1 LAYVVFPIDKPFMP
15 QLGVSYNT
23 LADLR
28 ALFEDAADACSE
40 PRLSMHQYVFR
51 WSLDKLEAEVFA
63 LKNTD
68 NNLRMIPSL
77 TRGEQGAVVELAQRF
92 ASYRYPISADH
103 LKQFLLQFGTT
114 QRIRAVIRLLS
125 SIKFYPLWQLSEAV
139 ERILRK
145 EAARHGRIVIVPLGD
160 LAGSTAI
167 INYLMAHSSLKNL
180 LFVEDLPR
188 ALRAT
193 RKGGRI
199 YFVDDCILSGTQTL
213 SIVQDLMGSR
223 QRKKHN
229 TRYCR
234 ELTAQEKKAL
244 SHRKAV
250 FVYAV
255 ACDYALGRLE
265 ADLPEAGMPRTSFEI
280 LFSISEPESVKAF
293 GPMSLIPW
301 TSPEERDELKQ
312 FCVDVGYDLLEGR
325 AAQKSWSD
333 KRRKESALGYSD
345 FQRLIVFPYS
355 VPKSTLTFLWAT
367 GGENRRWLPL
377 FPVLS

>member
-1 LAYVVFPIDKPFMP
+1 
-15 QLGVSYNT
+15 
-23 LADLR
+23 
-28 ALFEDAADACSE
+28 
-40 PRLSMHQYVFR
+40 
-51 WSLDKLEAEVFA
+51 
-63 LKNTD
+63 
-68 NNLRMIPSL
+68 
-77 TRGEQGAVVELAQRF
+77 
-92 ASYRYPISADH
+92 
-103 LKQFLLQFGTT
+103 
-114 QRIRAVIRLLS
+114 
-125 SIKFYPLWQLSEAV
+125 
-139 ERILRK
+139 
-145 EAARHGRIVIVPLGD
+145 
-160 LAGSTAI
+160 
-167 INYLMAHSSLKNL
+167 
-180 LFVEDLPR
+180 
-188 ALRAT
+188 
-193 RKGGRI
+193 
-199 YFVDDCILSGTQTL
+199 
-213 SIVQDLMGSR
+213 MGSR